1 MIHGMH
7 MASQPYLFPGFGH
20 ACRWGRWGRRRCSSH
35 VPRGNSGYTSTKG
48 SHLDFSKA
56 LEVVVVQEEGTSCT
70 ICHEDVALGHQLVLP
85 GCDAGLLHGAHIM
98 CMTIWLMTR

>member
-1 MIHGMH
+1 MLAAEVDGDEG
-7 MASQPYLFPGFGH
+7 S
-20 ACRWGRWGRRRCSSH
+20 
-35 VPRGNSGYTSTKG
+35 VPPMTPERIQVYTSTKG
-48 SHLDFSKA
+48 SHLDFSNSKA

>member
-1 MIHGMH
+1 
-7 MASQPYLFPGFGH
+7 MALVAAEGDE
-20 ACRWGRWGRRRCSSH
+20 AD
-35 VPRGNSGYTSTKG
+35 VPPMSPAEIQVYSSTKG

-85 GCDAGLLHGAHIM
+85 GCAASALHGAHPM
-98 CMTIWLMTR
+98 CLTIWLMTR